1 MKRILIMFSLMMLL
15 AVSAFAK
22 TSGSKIVN
30 QGTVVSSNQNINFT
44 EDQKQQIK
52 LVQDQYMSEAQ
63 KIENMNITQ
72 QEKEE
77 AHKQAILKSRDKLT
91 QILTPEQLK
100 ILMNNNL

>member
-30 QGTVVSSNQNINFT
+30 QGTAVSSNQNINFT